1 MPAVKRREPRQRRPS
16 GSWSPLKGISGQKQ
30 PRTRHIPLGAP
41 PGGEPSHA
49 LVWDTRPMSASP
61 AASAASLGEAA
72 ARAAALILDAFLDY
86 NGRFSDVTR
95 RAQRHFERRDW
106 RQAQIDAGARID
118 LYDACI
124 HETLARLEGL
134 LDERVRSRPLWIAMR
149 RAYEEL
155 VAPLPDRELT
165 KTWFNTLSRRF
176 FHTRGVDSAIEFV
189 ALEADPLAGRADPA
203 HLIRHGLAD
212 GLEMVCARILEAL
225 PFARPLED
233 AAGAARCMA
242 VELAE
247 RAFEES
253 MAAVSLELL
262 DTLFYRERRAYRVG
276 RLVAS
281 DGSAMPLV
289 IAFTS
294 GDQGIRADA
303 VLSNLNQV
311 SLLFGY
317 ARNAFHADLPS
328 VTDVVAFLHRMMP
341 HKPVGEIFTVL
352 GRIKQGKTERYRRS
366 FRHLAGNPDE
376 RLVIAPG
383 QRGMVMLVFTPL
395 EDAVVF
401 KVIRDRFAWPKDT
414 SRRDVEA
421 KYRLVLRY
429 DRVGRLVDTQEF
441 RDLRFPLNQ
450 IDPALLAELERDCAA
465 SIEVGEDE
473 LLVRH
478 CYVQRRL
485 RPLDLYTREMP
496 FEAARRAVLDYGQ
509 AIEDLARSGIFPGD
523 LLLKNFGAS
532 RIGRAVFYDYDEL
545 SLVEECRFRRIPKA
559 AIEDETRPLDEWLG
573 VGAHDVFPEL
583 FPRFLGL
590 SPDLRDALAKAHP
603 GLFDANWWRALAERF
618 RRGDYGDVPPYPGSA
633 RLPC

>member
-1 MPAVKRREPRQRRPS
+1 
-16 GSWSPLKGISGQKQ
+16 
-30 PRTRHIPLGAP
+30 
-41 PGGEPSHA
+41 
-49 LVWDTRPMSASP
+49 MSASP

-86 NGRFSDVTR
+86 DGRFSDITR

-176 FHTRGVDSAIEFV
+176 FHTRGVDADIEFV
-189 ALEADPLAGRADPA
+189 ALDADPLAGHRDPI
-203 HLIRHGLAD
+203 HLTRHTPDEGLQAA
-212 GLEMVCARILEAL
+212 CARMLAAL
-225 PFARPLED
+225 PFSRPLLGGSET
-233 AAGAARCMA
+233 AHAIAT
-242 VELAE
+242 ELAE
-247 RAFEES
+247 QAFEES
-253 MAAVSLELL
+253 LAAAAFEFL
-262 DTLFYRERRAYRVG
+262 DPLFYRERRAYRVG
-276 RLVAS
+276 RLIAA
-281 DGSAMPLV
+281 DGRAIPLV

-294 GDQGIRADA
+294 EERGIRADA
-303 VLSNLNQV
+303 VLTNLNQV

-317 ARNAFHADLPS
+317 ARNAFHADLAG
-328 VTDVVAFLHRMMP
+328 VTGVVAFLHRLMP
-341 HKPVGEIFTVL
+341 HKPVGELFTVL

-366 FRHLAGNPDE
+366 FRHLAENPQE
-376 RLVIAPG
+376 RLVRAPG

-395 EDAVVF
+395 DDAVVF
-401 KVIRDRFAWPKDT
+401 KVIRDRFAWPKDS
-414 SRRDVEA
+414 SRGDVEE

-441 RDLRFPLNQ
+441 RDLRFPLRQ
-450 IDPALLAELERDCAA
+450 VDPALLAELERDCAA
-465 SIEVGEDE
+465 SIEIGTDE

-496 FEAARRAVLDYGQ
+496 FEAARRAVIDYGQ
-509 AIEDLARSGIFPGD
+509 AIEDLAMSGIFPGD

-545 SLVEECRFRRIPKA
+545 SLVEECRFRRVPKA
-559 AIEDETRPLDEWLG
+559 AAEDETRPLDEWLG

-590 SPDLRDALAKAHP
+590 SPELRDALVAAHP
-603 GLFDANWWRALAERF
+603 GIFDAGWWRALADRF
-618 RRGDYGDVPPYPGSA
+618 RRGDHGDVAPYPASA